1 MRLRDRLARVA
12 GVWVGTYTHLSP
24 GGAVLEQFASR
35 QETRLRGDRWYERII
50 YRYPDGRSETLDF
63 RAGFDATGE
72 RMVFDDPRFYGE
84 SFLVG
89 EDVLVF
95 PYRWKDQPDRHT
107 VETVVFSREDR
118 RSRIWQTFEHGEL
131 VRVTVI
137 VEHRVAEAPAVW
149 E

>member
-1 MRLRDRLARVA
+1 MRERLGRVA

-24 GGAVLEQFASR
+24 GGERLEQFASR
-35 QETRLRGDRWYERII
+35 QETRLCGNRWYERII

-72 RMVFDDPRFYGE
+72 RMVFDDPHFHGE
-84 SFLVG
+84 AFALG

-95 PYRWKDQPDRHT
+95 PYAWKDRPDRRT
-107 VETVVFSREDR
+107 VETVVFSGEDR
-118 RSRIWQTFEHGEL
+118 KSRVWQTFEHGEL
-131 VRVTVI
+131 ARVSVI
-137 VEHRVAEAPAVW
+137 VERRVAETPADW